1 MDSSPVI
8 CIPLPGGPAEPGR
21 MACYA
26 LRELVDGGEN
36 SLLLERLD
44 DESFAPL
51 TMASRTMASCPI
63 AETMMIFA
71 VGLMRRISLRRITHP
86 FPAW

>member
-1 MDSSPVI
+1 
-8 CIPLPGGPAEPGR
+8 
-21 MACYA
+21 
-26 LRELVDGGEN
+26 
-36 SLLLERLD
+36 
-44 DESFAPL
+44 
-51 TMASRTMASCPI
+51 MASCPI